1 MTPSPFAPE
10 MGLLTSRQAAARLGV
25 TMPAFYQI
33 VQKQGLTVHAR
44 GDRGASLFLAGDV
57 EAVREKRSQSVR
69 VLAAKRRSDREDFLE
84 FDVRAQPA
92 LEDSTAQLVEKY
104 MPGGE
109 CSSIRPESI
118 VPSALTLWSRHAQ
131 PGYGHTL
138 AEMTLL
144 LGTAQ
149 PGKVARFQSETR
161 ALIATGRI
169 KWVGQSHEHGGGGEP
184 LYRVAEMP
192 KQAEAPRR
200 INRWSVRS

>member
-10 MGLLTSRQAAARLGV
+10 LAMLTSAQAATRLNISV
-25 TMPAFYQI
+25 SALYQLI
-33 VQKQGLTVHAR
+33 KKRTLTVHAR
-44 GDRGASLFLAGDV
+44 GERGASLFLFGDV
-57 EAVREKRSQSVR
+57 EALRQKREGSAYVQ
-69 VLAAKRRSDREDFLE
+69 AAMRRRDK
-84 FDVRAQPA
+84 PA
-92 LEDSTAQLVEKY
+92 EEESTAKLVEKY
-104 MPGGE
+104 LPGGE
-109 CSSIRPESI
+109 CSTIRANLI
-118 VPSALTLWSRHAQ
+118 VPTALILWRRHAQ

-161 ALIATGRI
+161 SLIATGRI

-192 KQAEAPRR
+192 TAVEAPRR